1 MGQAEESSD
10 DVDLNVG
17 TTFKNYVSTKKFGA
31 PDKFLSINDYI
42 KLEFMNDVPEIVC
55 DILCYL
61 SRHVHHRS
69 NHLDK
74 KVYEH
79 LLSSQINKV
88 IVQTE

>member
-10 DVDLNVG
+10 DVDLNVE

-31 PDKFLSINDYI
+31 SDKFLNINDYI
-42 KLEFMNDVPEIVC
+42 KLDFMNDVPEIVC

-69 NHLDK
+69 NHIEK

-79 LLSSQINKV
+79 LLFSQIKKEV
-88 IVQTE
+88 V